1 MVKRPG
7 YTPEEWDKMSEAE
20 SEAARLEYKL
30 SDLMEYL
37 ETGEIRS
44 GLSLAASMA
53 MYENQKWRWNSI
65 KPHIAE
71 FEQKWIQVYALVYA
85 DIIAIQNAAKEFE
98 YKHWAGFCDEDV
110 KELMKL
116 YRKKEFIDWE
126 TATQDEKDA
135 WYALWNPQ
143 GLGEGEDNLK
153 AWRPYFERRSRKP
166 VQKAYAESPCF
177 LSSSKSIP
185 ERIAIAVGSK
195 KAASFVDKHL
205 KVAIGS
211 SAGRVLLTMEDKV
224 GRKDPEN
231 VFDGSHL
238 TLIFAEDEER
248 PCGGVQGMAATREEA
263 LGMLK
268 ALNEWMPSLATDTN
282 LRIC

>member
-1 MVKRPG
+1 VIKRPS
-7 YTPEEWDKMSEAE
+7 YTPEEWDKMTEAE
-20 SEAARLEYKL
+20 AMAARLDYKL
-30 SDLMEYL
+30 ADLMEYL

-44 GLSLAASMA
+44 GLSLDASMV
-53 MYENQKWRWNSI
+53 MYENQKWRWSSI
-65 KPHIAE
+65 RSEIAE
-71 FEQKWIQVYALVYA
+71 FEQNWIQVYALVYA
-85 DIIAIQNAAKEFE
+85 DIQAIQNAAKEFE
-98 YKHWAGFCDEDV
+98 FKHWMGFCDEDV
-110 KELMKL
+110 KSLMVL

-143 GLGEGEDNLK
+143 NLSEGDDRLK

-166 VQKAYAESPCF
+166 VQQIYAESPTF
-177 LSSSKSIP
+177 LSNKKSVP
-185 ERIAIAVGSK
+185 ERIAVAIGLKEAD
-195 KAASFVDKHL
+195 AFVDKHL

-224 GRKDPEN
+224 DRKDPEN
-231 VFDGSHL
+231 VFDGAHL

-268 ALNEWMPSLATDTN
+268 ALSDGMPTLTTDTN